1 MHSQNKITIR
11 KYFVLNQTG
20 VRVILQA
27 ETFYTKGETSK
38 LAEFINYFLTID
50 GMRGKVLL
58 NHNLFGQK
66 TYRCE
71 KINVVN
77 DDDKIGV
84 RLMGQDLYI
93 LKKDIKLGKVSDKMF
108 ILADDIMQI
117 TIIVN

>member
-1 MHSQNKITIR
+1 
-11 KYFVLNQTG
+11 
-20 VRVILQA
+20 
-27 ETFYTKGETSK
+27 
-38 LAEFINYFLTID
+38 
-50 GMRGKVLL
+50 MRGKGLL

-66 TYRCE
+66 IYRCE

-93 LKKDIKLGKVSDKMF
+93 LKKDIKISKVSDKMI

>member
-1 MHSQNKITIR
+1 
-11 KYFVLNQTG
+11 
-20 VRVILQA
+20 
-27 ETFYTKGETSK
+27 
-38 LAEFINYFLTID
+38 
-50 GMRGKVLL
+50 MRGKVLL

-93 LKKDIKLGKVSDKMF
+93 LKKDIKISKVSDKMI

>member
-1 MHSQNKITIR
+1 
-11 KYFVLNQTG
+11 
-20 VRVILQA
+20 
-27 ETFYTKGETSK
+27 
-38 LAEFINYFLTID
+38 
-50 GMRGKVLL
+50 MRGKVLL
-58 NHNLFGQK
+58 NHNLW
-66 TYRCE
+66 CE

-93 LKKDIKLGKVSDKMF
+93 LKKDIQISKVSDKMI

>member
-1 MHSQNKITIR
+1 
-11 KYFVLNQTG
+11 
-20 VRVILQA
+20 
-27 ETFYTKGETSK
+27 
-38 LAEFINYFLTID
+38 
-50 GMRGKVLL
+50 MRGKVLL
-58 NHNLFGQK
+58 NHNSFGQRI
-66 TYRCE
+66 YRCE

-93 LKKDIKLGKVSDKMF
+93 LKKDIKISKVSDKMI

>member
-1 MHSQNKITIR
+1 
-11 KYFVLNQTG
+11 
-20 VRVILQA
+20 
-27 ETFYTKGETSK
+27 
-38 LAEFINYFLTID
+38 
-50 GMRGKVLL
+50 MRGKVLL
-58 NHNLFGQK
+58 NHNLSECGVIPLASAMGRCQ
-66 TYRCE
+66 RCE

-93 LKKDIKLGKVSDKMF
+93 LKKDIKISNVSDKMI

>member
-1 MHSQNKITIR
+1 M
-11 KYFVLNQTG
+11 
-20 VRVILQA
+20 
-27 ETFYTKGETSK
+27 YTTERQIE
-38 LAEFINYFLTID
+38 EFINEYNN

-66 TYRCE
+66 IYRCE

-93 LKKDIKLGKVSDKMF
+93 LKKDIKLSKVSDKK
-108 ILADDIMQI
+108 IVLADDTQF